1 MREFSVDLTAR
12 LPAPPGNSREEAAER
27 ASELLS
33 ALEDDARA
41 LGPVTWGHFDP
52 PILGARFNVEAP
64 DAGVALERAKDI
76 FTDALRTIGYQAPP
90 DLIEIQ
96 VEVVD
101 PDGVAAS
108 EVWVEPV
115 SV

>member
-12 LPAPPGNSREEAAER
+12 LQAPPGNSREEAAER

-33 ALEDDARA
+33 VLEDDARA

-52 PILGARFNVEAP
+52 PILGAKFNVEAQ
-64 DAGVALERAKDI
+64 DANAALARARDI
-76 FTDALRTIGYQAPP
+76 FAEALMAIGYGEPL

-96 VEVVD
+96 VEEVD
-101 PDGVAAS
+101 PDGAS
-108 EVWVEPV
+108 AYEPV
-115 SV
+115 AVSV